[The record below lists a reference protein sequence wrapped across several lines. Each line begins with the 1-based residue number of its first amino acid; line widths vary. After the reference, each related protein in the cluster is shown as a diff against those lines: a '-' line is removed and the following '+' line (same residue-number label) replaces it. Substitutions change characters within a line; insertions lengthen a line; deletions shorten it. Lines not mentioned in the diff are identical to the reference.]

1 MNNSSTFKAL
11 MIISGLRGIT
21 STVIRVFL
29 PVYAFTIGMS
39 MADIGFAT
47 TIAIAVSVLIL
58 PVMGYL
64 TDVVGRKTTLLLSI
78 ILMALSAILLYI
90 CPTSMGV
97 TIAYVLFYTSFFS
110 WQPARGAMVVDTTS
124 GTSIAS
130 AFAYLSLAFWIPRT
144 ITPYIAGTIIVH
156 YGYSIV
162 FLGSAIILILIT
174 IPIIILIK
182 EARSPISENKSFK
195 VIIEGMIPKRHE
207 LPLHVILSLD
217 RIGWTLWLPIIN
229 PFMKSEYGLN
239 EDDIGLLNTVMNI
252 VTVIALIPSGKM
264 VDKKG
269 WKLGL
274 ILSEMAGILGL
285 LVIIFTSTIYP
296 LIIAMSLFGISIGL
310 WLPSYNASIPSII
323 RNREELGRAYSRAN
337 IYRAILSTPSPW
349 IGGVMYAILPLLPLI
364 SGSIIL
370 TINTLIITSYKLKV
384 P

>member
-1 MNNSSTFKAL
+1 
-11 MIISGLRGIT
+11 
-21 STVIRVFL
+21 
-29 PVYAFTIGMS
+29 
-39 MADIGFAT
+39 
-47 TIAIAVSVLIL
+47 
-58 PVMGYL
+58 
-64 TDVVGRKTTLLLSI
+64 
-78 ILMALSAILLYI
+78 
-90 CPTSMGV
+90 
-97 TIAYVLFYTSFFS
+97 
-110 WQPARGAMVVDTTS
+110 
-124 GTSIAS
+124 
-130 AFAYLSLAFWIPRT
+130 
-144 ITPYIAGTIIVH
+144 
-156 YGYSIV
+156 
-162 FLGSAIILILIT
+162 
-174 IPIIILIK
+174 
-182 EARSPISENKSFK
+182 
-195 VIIEGMIPKRHE
+195 
-207 LPLHVILSLD
+207 
-217 RIGWTLWLPIIN
+217 
-229 PFMKSEYGLN
+229 MKSEYGLN